1 MLRHKLHGTLR
12 QRRRFFGILPP
23 AVHRLHQLVG
33 RRNLP
38 RRTEDQRT
46 RAGCLKIVHRR
57 AEQHRLAARHRL
69 DNVLAARIDQ
79 TAAHK
84 HRVRQRIIREHFAHA
99 VAHPH
104 LRVWGNRFAAATFLH
119 RQTQRLRVF
128 RRRTEALR
136 MPRHQHQQIIGAT
149 VLPPYP
155 QYFMRLVRA
164 VFFARAGR
172 YQHAPPPQMPPPLR
186 RQFDFVFR
194 RRNVVFAVAAHRNIR
209 RAQLPQPFRIFLGLR
224 QAACKGL
231 QRGADKRVNPPV
243 AARRF
248 FRQPRI
254 GDKHRNLL
262 PMRLVQQVRPQ
273 FGFHHHAEQG
283 AVLVQELRHPI
294 AAVIR

>member
-38 RRTEDQRT
+38 RRTDGQRT

-84 HRVRQRIIREHFAHA
+84 HRIRQRIIREHLAHA

-104 LRVWGNRFAAATFLH
+104 LRAGGNRFAAAAFLH

-128 RRRTEALR
+128 HHCPEPLW

-149 VLPPYP
+149 VLPPCP
-155 QYFMRLVRA
+155 HDFMRLVRA
-164 VFFARAGR
+164 VFFARAGCHK
-172 YQHAPPPQMPPPLR
+172 HAPPPQMPPPLR
-186 RQFDFVFR
+186 RQLDFVFR
-194 RRNVVFAVAAHRNIR
+194 RRNVVFAVATH
-209 RAQLPQPFRIFLGLR
+209 
-224 QAACKGL
+224 
-231 QRGADKRVNPPV
+231 
-243 AARRF
+243 
-248 FRQPRI
+248 
-254 GDKHRNLL
+254 
-262 PMRLVQQVRPQ
+262 
-273 FGFHHHAEQG
+273 
-283 AVLVQELRHPI
+283 
-294 AAVIR
+294 